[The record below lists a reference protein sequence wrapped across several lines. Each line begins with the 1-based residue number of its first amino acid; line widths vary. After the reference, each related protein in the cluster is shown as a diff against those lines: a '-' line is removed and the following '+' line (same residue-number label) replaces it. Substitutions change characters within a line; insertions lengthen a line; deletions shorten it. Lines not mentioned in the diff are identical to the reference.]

1 MIHTS
6 TKGKDPM
13 LKGEALLAK
22 VTEIRE
28 DVANAARVIPQ
39 SEIVIACGYV
49 KENGKPDFIAFY
61 TELLDAKG
69 YLNDDSEDEEVSEVE
84 AEMVERYGQD
94 AVDAFIEIWSEDDL
108 GYMENAYVG
117 HYKSGADFA
126 QELIEDCYGL
136 SGIPSFVEIDW
147 EATWENLRYDYY
159 EQDGVIFNANW

>member
-1 MIHTS
+1 
-6 TKGKDPM
+6 M

-69 YLNDDSEDEEVSEVE
+69 LLNGDSEDEEVSEVE

-94 AVDAFIEIWSEDDL
+94 AVDAFCEIWSEDDL
-108 GYMENAYVG
+108 EHFEDAYCG
-117 HYKSGADFA
+117 EYESGAKYA
-126 QELIEDCYGL
+126 EELVGDCF
-136 SGIPSFVEIDW
+136 GIGHLPTFVEIDW

-159 EQDGVIFNANW
+159 EQDGFIFNANW

>member
-1 MIHTS
+1 
-6 TKGKDPM
+6 M
-13 LKGEALLAK
+13 LKGEALIAK
-22 VTEIRE
+22 VTEIRK

-94 AVDAFIEIWSEDDL
+94 AVDAFIEIWSEGEL
-108 GYMENAYVG
+108 GNMENAYVG

-126 QELIEDCYGL
+126 AELITDCYGL
-136 SGIPSFVEIDW
+136 GDIPSFVEIDW
-147 EATWENLRYDYY
+147 EATWGNLRDDYC
-159 EQDGVIFNANW
+159 EQDGYIFYQN

>member
-1 MIHTS
+1 
-6 TKGKDPM
+6 M

-69 YLNDDSEDEEVSEVE
+69 LLNGDSEDEEVSEVE

-94 AVDAFIEIWSEDDL
+94 AVDAFIEIWSENDL
-108 GYMENAYVG
+108 GYMEDAYCG
-117 HYKSGADFA
+117 DYGSGAKFA
-126 QELIEDCYGL
+126 EDL
-136 SGIPSFVEIDW
+136 VTSGFGIDHLPSFVEIDW

-159 EQDGVIFNANW
+159 EQDGFIFNANW